1 MSSGL
6 YSHTTRATGTV
17 LTAAIYNADHQN
29 HITNQNPSATGGYS
43 DNLTQH
49 QLNSDPGGL
58 GAEVLGTSVAAEL
71 EQLRFCIKRITG
83 KTQWYVAPDTDL
95 ASVGGTIQHLVVD
108 KSVSFRSDL
117 TPAQIT
123 ANQNDYAPAGHADAF
138 MFRLSADASRNITGL
153 QGGTDGRIVVLTNVG
168 TQNITL
174 TDDDVLS
181 TAANRFRLE
190 STLTIRP
197 DQAISLI
204 YDAVL
209 SRWRTFNT
217 ATFDTYP
224 FTNISA
230 SIATINNY
238 IEMPEVS
245 APANPAAN
253 SLRLYAKDVT
263 GVTRLVYRDSAGA
276 ETIVATPV
284 VQVPRTANASYTA
297 NTNLTPSI
305 PSDDTIP
312 QNTEGTEILTATIT
326 PQSASSKVKVSFTC
340 FFGAAGGTSASAE
353 AAAALFK
360 DSGANAIHASYNFH
374 SAGAGLNIV
383 QTLSLV
389 YIDSPATTSAVTYK
403 IRVGAGATIRLNGT
417 TTGRVFGGAA
427 AANLVVEEILPQ
439 T

>member
-138 MFRLSADASRNITGL
+138 LFRLSTDASRNITGL
-153 QGGTDGRIVVLTNVG
+153 QGGTDGRIVVLA
-168 TQNITL
+168 NIGSFPFVL

-190 STLTIRP
+190 GPVTVRP
-197 DQAISLI
+197 DQAVSLI

-209 SRWRTFNT
+209 SRWRTFST
-217 ATFDTYP
+217 ALFDTYT
-224 FTNISA
+224 FTNA
-230 SIATINNY
+230 VVNNY

-253 SLRLYAKDVT
+253 SLRLYTKDVA
-263 GVTRLVYRDSAGA
+263 GVTRLAYRDSAGT
-276 ETIVATPV
+276 ETIVSTPV
-284 VQVPRTANASYTA
+284 VQTPRSAVGSYTA
-297 NTNLTPSI
+297 NTNLNATI
-305 PSDDTIP
+305 PADDTIP
-312 QNTEGTEILTATIT
+312 QNTEGTEVVTVTIT
-326 PQSASSKVKVSFTC
+326 PQSTSSKILLMFDGVM
-340 FFGAAGGTSASAE
+340 AASATSPDVPNVI
-353 AAAALFK
+353 AALFK
-360 DSGANAIHASYNFH
+360 DSDASAVLAIRQLIAQGIGLVTMSFLH
-374 SAGAGLNIV
+374 SPN
-383 QTLSLV
+383 
-389 YIDSPATTSAVTYK
+389 TTSAVTYK
-403 IRVGAGATIRLNGT
+403 VRVGPTAGTLRMNGSTSGRL
-417 TTGRVFGGAA
+417 FGGAA
-427 AANLVVEEILPQ
+427 ITNLIALEVLPQ

>member
-138 MFRLSADASRNITGL
+138 MFRLSTDASRNITGL
-153 QGGTDGRIVVLTNVG
+153 QGGTDGRIIDLVNVG
-168 TQNITL
+168 SFPFVL

-190 STLTIRP
+190 GPVTVRP
-197 DQAISLI
+197 DQGISLI
-204 YDAVL
+204 YDTVL

-217 ATFDTYP
+217 ALFDSHI
-224 FTNISA
+224 FTNL
-230 SIATINNY
+230 TTTTEVVNNY
-238 IEMPEVS
+238 IEMPEVT

-253 SLRLYAKDVT
+253 SLRLYTKDVT
-263 GVTRLVYRDSAGA
+263 GITRLAYRDSAGT
-276 ETIVATPV
+276 ETIVQTPV
-284 VQVPRTANASYTA
+284 VQAPRSAVGNYTTNADLSAT
-297 NTNLTPSI
+297 I
-305 PSDDTIP
+305 PADDTIP
-312 QNTEGTEILTATIT
+312 QNTEGTEIVTVTIT
-326 PQSASSKVKVSFTC
+326 PQSTSSKVLLTFNGFV
-340 FFGAAGGTSASAE
+340 AGSASTPTVCDCIV
-353 AAAALFK
+353 ALFK
-360 DSGANAIHASYNFH
+360 DSGANALIAIFE
-374 SAGAGLNIV
+374 G
-383 QTLSLV
+383 TLATPTDMPLSFL
-389 YIDSPATTSAVTYK
+389 DSPATTSAVTYK
-403 IRVGAGATIRLNGT
+403 IRVGPTSGGSKNIRFN
-417 TTGRVFGGAA
+417 GRVSGRLFGGSAA
-427 AANLVVEEILPQ
+427 STLIALEILPQ